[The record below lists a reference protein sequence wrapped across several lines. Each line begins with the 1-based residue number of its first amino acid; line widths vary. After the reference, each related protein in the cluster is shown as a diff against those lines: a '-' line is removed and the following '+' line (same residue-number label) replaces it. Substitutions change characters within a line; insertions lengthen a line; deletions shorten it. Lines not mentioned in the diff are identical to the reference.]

1 MDDLQIIMRAETAAS
16 RALDVPDPRRALVVL
31 GMSRSGTSLL
41 THILHTL
48 GARLPADL
56 IGATH
61 GNPLGH
67 WEPRALVAINDAIL
81 LKLNRRWDDPR
92 PIPEAWFRGREAYG
106 FLQRIMAEI
115 TSGFGDAPLLV
126 LKDPRVCRLLPL
138 YLEAFDVLGIDPLVV
153 LQVRPMMAVAR
164 SLADRDELDPSH
176 SELLWLRSLVEAE
189 WHSRCCA
196 RVWVGFEQL
205 IADWRQ
211 SIDRIG
217 ATLGVSWPV
226 DPDDATPL
234 IGPVLKPRLNHGSRE
249 IVGATKCIV
258 GMGSHQPLSGQAW
271 AAVAHGLA
279 ANELAAQAGFDA
291 VRATL
296 EDFDRMYEPFLTSI
310 AQRHEAAF
318 AAIRSSTCWRI
329 TAPLRALKGRWRG
342 DGSAGDGSGG
352 DGRR

>member
-1 MDDLQIIMRAETAAS
+1 MDDLQMIVRAETAAP
-16 RALDVPDPRRALVVL
+16 RTVNLPAPRRALLVL

-92 PIPEAWFRGREAYG
+92 PIAEAWFRGREAYG

-115 TSGFGDAPLLV
+115 TAGFGDAPLLV

-138 YLEAFDVLGIDPLVV
+138 YLEAFDVLGIEPLVV

-164 SLADRDELDPSH
+164 SLADRDELDPSQ

-196 RVWVGFEQL
+196 RVWVGFEHL
-205 IADWRQ
+205 IADWREA
-211 SIDRIG
+211 IDRIG
-217 ATLGVSWPV
+217 ATLGVTWPI
-226 DPDDATPL
+226 DPDEATHL
-234 IGPVLKPRLNHGSRE
+234 IGPALKPRLNHGSRE
-249 IVGATKCIV
+249 IAGVTKCIAR
-258 GMGSHQPLSGQAW
+258 MGSHQPLSGQAW

-279 ANELAAQAGFDA
+279 GNEPAAQAGFDT
-291 VRATL
+291 VRAIL
-296 EDFDRMYEPFLTSI
+296 EDFDRMYEPFLASI
-310 AQRHEAAF
+310 GQRHEAAL
-318 AAIRSSTCWRI
+318 AAIRSSTSWRV
-329 TAPLRALKGRWRG
+329 TAPLRALKGRWQG
-342 DGSAGDGSGG
+342 DASGG
-352 DGRR
+352 DGAY